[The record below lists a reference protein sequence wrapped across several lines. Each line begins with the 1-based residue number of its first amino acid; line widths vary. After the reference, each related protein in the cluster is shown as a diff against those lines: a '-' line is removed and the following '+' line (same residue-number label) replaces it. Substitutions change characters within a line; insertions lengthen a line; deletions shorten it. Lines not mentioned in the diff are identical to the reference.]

1 MKYLMGI
8 LSFLNLACSD
18 KPTESDLLIKEL
30 DTSIIEMFKAHNI
43 ETSSDENGII
53 NINTKEKITI
63 ENNLI
68 FQDYPESYSS
78 RLDMKIQLV
87 DDRVIYESF
96 GDIGKSKLIASQQNL
111 LNFTKNDFHVILN
124 AFNDS
129 TDEQITIEEWTI
141 GNSKYKVFI
150 GNYGIKSSD
159 EFNIPEKTFEKIEE
173 LVKSQNL
180 QNNTH
185 WVRFF
190 YCNLNGEPFETEFLI
205 DNELYTNGITEMEKL
220 DWEKLDK
227 YYSVRNFMIL
237 RKIN

>member
-8 LSFLNLACSD
+8 LSFLNLACSN
-18 KPTESDLLIKEL
+18 KPTENDLLIKEL
-30 DTSIIEMFKAHNI
+30 DTSIIEMFNAHNI
-43 ETSSDENGII
+43 ETSLDKNGII
-53 NINTKEKITI
+53 SINTKEKITI

-68 FQDYPESYSS
+68 FQDYPDSYSS
-78 RLDMKIQLV
+78 RLDMKIQLD

-124 AFNDS
+124 AFNNS
-129 TDEQITIEEWTI
+129 TDEQITTEEWTI

-150 GNYGIKSSD
+150 GNYGIKSSV
-159 EFNIPEKTFEKIEE
+159 EFNIPDKTFEKIEE
-173 LVKSQNL
+173 LVKNQDL
-180 QNNTH
+180 KKNTH

-205 DNELYTNGITEMEKL
+205 DNELYANGITEMEKL
-220 DWEKLDK
+220 DWEKSDK
-227 YYSVRNFMIL
+227 YYSLRNFMIL